1 MTKRAVWEQ
10 AQRIEGLANLLREL
24 GERGMLGPGA
34 RIRVK
39 PTDGEVVE
47 WRHEG

>member
-10 AQRIEGLANLLREL
+10 AKRDEGLANLLRAL
-24 GERGMLGPGA
+24 GERGMLGLGA

-39 PTDGEVVE
+39 PTDGEAVE
-47 WRHEG
+47 WRNEG